1 MNEGA
6 GPRGAE
12 QAPGERPRDPLSRC
26 QQETSLK
33 YRVESRKC
41 VRSVHRIHIHFR
53 CGIMLKAFTEK
64 RSRSAQGTVTAPRH
78 THLSPR
84 GACH

>member
-53 CGIMLKAFTEK
+53 CGIMFKVFTEK
-64 RSRSAQGTVTAPRH
+64 EAEVPKGLSLLPATH
-78 THLSPR
+78 T
-84 GACH
+84 